1 MSVTYITPRFDDDP
15 DPASARRAAYEN
27 VRLIGEAFE
36 AGTGAFQGMELI
48 SVTMADRQTVV
59 VNIPFPDDQMPQFT
73 FAIE

>member
-1 MSVTYITPRFDDDP
+1 
-15 DPASARRAAYEN
+15 
-27 VRLIGEAFE
+27 
-36 AGTGAFQGMELI
+36 MELI